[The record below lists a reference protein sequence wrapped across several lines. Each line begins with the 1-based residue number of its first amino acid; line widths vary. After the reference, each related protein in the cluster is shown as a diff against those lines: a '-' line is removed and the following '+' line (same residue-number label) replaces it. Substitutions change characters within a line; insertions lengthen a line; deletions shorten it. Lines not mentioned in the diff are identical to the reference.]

1 MGRHDQTSSR
11 NTLRIVGLSFLTLF
25 IVFILTFVFI
35 GSIGAGFFASLVKG
49 QEAYTEEEM
58 QESIYSYAENSTV
71 HFASGEQLGE
81 LPSELER
88 QRVEL
93 DNVSTNLQNAFLS
106 TEDRAFYEHN
116 GINPQSLMRATYQEV
131 TNSSTQTGGS
141 TLTQQIVK
149 NQLLTREVSFERKA
163 KEVALALRMET
174 YFTKDELFQAYMNI
188 VPFGR
193 NANGENI
200 AGAQAAA
207 QGIFGVDA
215 SELNIAQSA
224 YIAGLPQNPY
234 TYTPFESNGDVKDD
248 LSAGLNRKNEVLH
261 NMLEIDS
268 ISQEEFD
275 EAMNYDIRS
284 NLAEP
289 KEEVAQEYPYLINE
303 TQRRATQIMR
313 KQMLAED
320 NVQLENLS
328 DEERQETI
336 QQYNQEASREVSE
349 GGYDIELTV
358 HKDTYDAMQQAV
370 EDNEYFGPEKE
381 GEAEQVGGM
390 MIENNSGAILSFVG
404 GRDFETSSLNYATQ
418 TRRQNGS
425 TMKPLLDYGPAIE
438 EGILH
443 PGQTLLDIPTEYGG
457 DDDELNNFDGE
468 YEGFIDA
475 RSALAE
481 SRNIPAVRVFDMLDE
496 STREEALT
504 DLGMGNVVE
513 NGIST
518 STAIGGLSRGVSVEQ
533 NTSAFTTFPA
543 GGEHHEPYMVASIT
557 DNTDETV
564 FEHEEESTNPFSE
577 QTSFLITDIL
587 RDVLGPDGTA
597 SSLPER
603 LNIDGDWAG
612 KTGTTNNQIDSWF
625 VGYNPNVTFG
635 LWLGY
640 NEQISIEDAQGLSY
654 SQRTQQIWA
663 DVMNAASNTED
674 DLIGAG
680 DTFSEPEG
688 ISTEEI
694 CGLSGKQPTDLC
706 EEAGLVNEDILNEE
720 FAPTEED
727 DSLEEVE
734 YVTIDG
740 DRYPGYDD
748 TPSEFME
755 NGISLNENYLLDG
768 DEEEVQEYLPDDW
781 DNVVPDEDAP
791 ENNRDPS
798 RVTGVS
804 NDGGTLTWS
813 ASSDNDVIGYRIF
826 NDGEKAGNVID
837 RETTEFDTNGNGE
850 YTVRAVDTHGR
861 ESNDSNGVDVGGSTD
876 DSDSN
881 NNNGNNDS
889 GNESSENNEDAN
901 SNNSG
906 NNNNNSNDNNDE
918 DNGSDN
924 SSNNGNDNQ
933 NSGDSGANDSSSSSN
948 EENSADENNESEGGD
963 NSSSDSSSDSSGTS
977 EDNSEEPSNNDSSD
991 ESTNE
996 SNTTDETENGGSS
1009 TDEEESS
1016 EDSSPSEGSSD
1027 SETSDDSSNEE
1038 DSSAPSEDGSGDS
1051 DSSGDASTDEEE
1063 STEDSSSAPSGDGSG
1078 DSGSSGG
1085 ASTDEEESTEDSSSA
1100 PSGDGSG
1107 DSGSSGGASTDEEE
1121 STEDSSSAPS
1131 GDSDAESDEDSSTS
1145 STNSEAPG
1153 ESSSPEASSG
1163 TENETEES
1171 SSSEQ
1176 EE

>member
-11 NTLRIVGLSFLTLF
+11 NTPRIVGLSFLTLF
-25 IVFILTFVFI
+25 IVFILAVIFI

-71 HFASGEQLGE
+71 HFASGEELGE

-93 DNVSTNLQNAFLS
+93 DNVSPNLQDAFLS
-106 TEDRAFYEHN
+106 TEDRAFYEHS
-116 GINPQSLMRATYQEV
+116 GINPQSLMRATYQEL

-207 QGIFGVDA
+207 QGIFGIDA
-215 SELNIAQSA
+215 SELNVAQSA

-234 TYTPFESNGDVKDD
+234 TYTPFESNGDVKED
-248 LSAGLNRKNEVLH
+248 LSAGLNRKNEVLR
-261 NMLEIDS
+261 NMLEVGS
-268 ISQEEFD
+268 ISQEEYA

-303 TQRRATQIMR
+303 TQRRATRIMR
-313 KQMLAED
+313 EEMLAED
-320 NVQLENLS
+320 DVQLENLS

-336 QQYNQEASREVSE
+336 QQYNQEASREVAE

-358 HKDTYDAMQQAV
+358 HKDTYDAMQEAV
-370 EDNEYFGPEKE
+370 DGNDYFGPEKE

-438 EGILH
+438 EGLLH
-443 PGQTLLDIPTEYGG
+443 PGQTLLDIPTEYGA
-457 DDDELNNFDGE
+457 DDQELRNFDGE

-475 RSALAE
+475 RSALAQ
-481 SRNIPAVRVFDMLDE
+481 SRNIPAVRVFGMLDE
-496 STREEALT
+496 STKENALN
-504 DLGMGNVVE
+504 DLGMENVVE
-513 NGIST
+513 NGISP

-557 DNTDETV
+557 DSTDETV

-587 RDVLGPDGTA
+587 RDVLGSDGTA
-597 SSLPER
+597 SSLPDR

-640 NEQISIEDAQGLSY
+640 NEQIGIEDAQGLSY

-663 DVMNAASNTED
+663 DIMNAASNTED
-674 DLIGAG
+674 NLIGAG

-706 EEAGLVNEDILNEE
+706 EEADLVNEDILNEK

-727 DSLEEVE
+727 DSIEEIE

-748 TPSEFME
+748 TPSEFMQD
-755 NGISLNENYLLDG
+755 GISLNDEYLLDG
-768 DEEEVQEYLPDDW
+768 DEEEIQEYLPDDW
-781 DNVVPDEDAP
+781 DNLVPDEDAP

-804 NDGGTLTWS
+804 NDDGTLTWS
-813 ASSDNDVIGYRIF
+813 ASDDNDVIGYRIF
-826 NDGEKAGNVID
+826 NDGDEVDNVID
-837 RETTEFDTNGNGE
+837 RETTEFDTDGNGE

-861 ESNDSNGVDVGGSTD
+861 ASNDSSGVDIGS
-876 DSDSN
+876 SDENS
-881 NNNGNNDS
+881 DS
-889 GNESSENNEDAN
+889 GNN
-901 SNNSG
+901 SNDNSGDNNSG
-906 NNNNNSNDNNDE
+906 NNEDSGSGDSGNNNSNSNNDDAE
-918 DNGSDN
+918 ENTDSNE
-924 SSNNGNDNQ
+924 SSNNDNENQ
-933 NSGDSGANDSSSSSN
+933 NSGDSGSSDDSSNDN
-948 EENSADENNESEGGD
+948 EENSTDENNETEGGD
-963 NSSSDSSSDSSGTS
+963 NSSTSDSSDDSAEEP
-977 EDNSEEPSNNDSSD
+977 EDNSSESSGDENNDSSD
-991 ESTNE
+991 ENTDE
-996 SNTTDETENGGSS
+996 SNTTDEAENDGSS
-1009 TDEEESS
+1009 T
-1016 EDSSPSEGSSD
+1016 
-1027 SETSDDSSNEE
+1027 N
-1038 DSSAPSEDGSGDS
+1038 
-1051 DSSGDASTDEEE
+1051 EEE
-1063 STEDSSSAPSGDGSG
+1063 STEDSSNEDSSTPSG
-1078 DSGSSGG
+1078 DSG
-1085 ASTDEEESTEDSSSA
+1085 TED
-1100 PSGDGSG
+1100 
-1107 DSGSSGGASTDEEE
+1107 
-1121 STEDSSSAPS
+1121 TEDSSSAPS
-1131 GDSDAESDEDSSTS
+1131 GDSGTEDSEDSGASTDEEESAEDSSS
-1145 STNSEAPG
+1145 APSG
-1153 ESSSPEASSG
+1153 DSG
-1163 TENETEES
+1163 TED
-1171 SSSEQ
+1171 SEDSGASTD
-1176 EE
+1176 E

>member
-1 MGRHDQTSSR
+1 MGLHDQTSSR
-11 NTLRIVGLSFLTLF
+11 NTPRIVGLSFLTLF
-25 IVFILTFVFI
+25 IVFILAVIFI

-71 HFASGEQLGE
+71 HFASGEELGE

-93 DNVSTNLQNAFLS
+93 DNVSTNLQDAFLS
-106 TEDRAFYEHN
+106 TEDRAFYDHN

-163 KEVALALRMET
+163 KEVALAMRMET
-174 YFTKDELFQAYMNI
+174 YFSKDEIFQAYMNI

-215 SELNIAQSA
+215 SELNVAQSA

-234 TYTPFESNGDVKDD
+234 TYTPFESNGEIKDD
-248 LSAGLNRKNEVLH
+248 LSQGLNRKDEVLQ
-261 NMLEIDS
+261 NMLEVES
-268 ISQEEFD
+268 ISQEEYD
-275 EAMNYDIRS
+275 EAMDYDIRE

-289 KEEVAQEYPYLINE
+289 QEEVAQEYPYLINE
-303 TQRRATQIMR
+303 AQRRATRIMR
-313 KQMLAED
+313 EEMIAED
-320 NVQLENLS
+320 DVQLESLS

-336 QQYNQEASREVSE
+336 QQYNQEASREVAE

-358 HKDTYDAMQQAV
+358 HKDTYDAMQEAV
-370 EDNEYFGPEKE
+370 DGNDYFGPDKE

-438 EGILH
+438 EGLLH

-496 STREEALT
+496 STKEEALT

-557 DNTDETV
+557 DSTDEAV

-587 RDVLGPDGTA
+587 RDVLGSDGTA
-597 SSLPER
+597 SSLPDR

-663 DVMNAASNTED
+663 DIMNAASNTED

-694 CGLSGKQPTDLC
+694 CGLSGQQPTDLC
-706 EEAGLVNEDILNEE
+706 EEADLVNEDILNEE

-727 DSLEEVE
+727 DSLEEIE

-755 NGISLNENYLLDG
+755 DGISLNDEYLLDG
-768 DEEEVQEYLPDDW
+768 DEEEIQEYLPDDW
-781 DNVVPDEDAP
+781 DNIVPDEDAP

-813 ASSDNDVIGYRIF
+813 ASDDNDVIGYRIF
-826 NDGEKAGNVID
+826 NDGDEVDNVID
-837 RETTEFDTNGNGE
+837 RETTEFDTDGNGE

-861 ESNDSNGVDVGGSTD
+861 ESNDSSAVDVGGSD
-876 DSDSN
+876 GGSDSGN
-881 NNNGNNDS
+881 NDNDNSSENNDS
-889 GNESSENNEDAN
+889 GN
-901 SNNSG
+901 NNSG
-906 NNNNNSNDNNDE
+906 NNEDSGSSDSENNNNDSNNDNAEENTDSNDSSNNENENQNSE
-918 DNGSDN
+918 DSGSSDDSGSDN
-924 SSNNGNDNQ
+924 
-933 NSGDSGANDSSSSSN
+933 
-948 EENSADENNESEGGD
+948 EENNTDENNENEGGD
-963 NSSSDSSSDSSGTS
+963 NSSSSDSSGDSPESSEGNSSEPSGNESSDSS
-977 EDNSEEPSNNDSSD
+977 EEN
-991 ESTNE
+991 TNE
-996 SNTTDETENGGSS
+996 SNTTDEEEN
-1009 TDEEESS
+1009 
-1016 EDSSPSEGSSD
+1016 
-1027 SETSDDSSNEE
+1027 
-1038 DSSAPSEDGSGDS
+1038 DGS
-1051 DSSGDASTDEEE
+1051 STDEEE
-1063 STEDSSSAPSGDGSG
+1063 STEDSSNEDSSAPSGD
-1078 DSGSSGG
+1078 SGSDEAEDSG
-1085 ASTDEEESTEDSSSA
+1085 ASTEEEDSTEDSSSA
-1100 PSGDGSG
+1100 PSGD
-1107 DSGSSGGASTDEEE
+1107 
-1121 STEDSSSAPS
+1121 
-1131 GDSDAESDEDSSTS
+1131 
-1145 STNSEAPG
+1145 
-1153 ESSSPEASSG
+1153 
-1163 TENETEES
+1163 
-1171 SSSEQ
+1171 
-1176 EE
+1176 